1 MWHIENPRKVF
12 NYVMD
17 KYYNENNEMNVF
29 LIMKAEKYDSFDKED
44 RDLIEN
50 NSFLTTEDIKI
61 KNPDNP
67 ANLIDAKLIFYHI

>member
-29 LIMKAEKYDSFDKED
+29 LIMKKEKYNSFDKED

-50 NSFLTTEDIKI
+50 NPFLTNEDIKI